1 MNYIFYLTA
10 AVAIVSTAMVI
21 FHKNAVHAL
30 LYLVTSLLSVAV
42 IFYQYGAPLAAALEV
57 IIYAGA
63 IMVLIIFVIMMLN
76 QGDASVAQ
84 EQAWLQPHTWIGPA
98 LLSAILLIQLL
109 LLVSSGQIPSEQ
121 TYHYIGPKQ
130 VGIALFSHYVLAVE
144 LASMLLLAGLVG
156 AFHLARH
163 RRTVKPE

>member
-1 MNYIFYLTA
+1 MHYTFYLTA

-42 IFYQYGAPLAAALEV
+42 IFYQFGAPLAAALEV

-63 IMVLIIFVIMMLN
+63 IMVLVIFVIMMLN
-76 QGDASVAQ
+76 QGDAAVAQ

-109 LLVSSGQIPSEQ
+109 LLISSGQISSAQ

-163 RRTVKPE
+163 RKTIHPE